1 MTGHTIILCELQAP
15 STLNT
20 HTSVHCLD
28 AFFRAHSSLDL
39 EHATNLDLPS
49 VLHPIQIEGV
59 TPPSAESLPSQ
70 ILEPETLLSEEG
82 EDHRE
87 VRMYVVVPCVI
98 T

>member
-1 MTGHTIILCELQAP
+1 MTGHMIIVNLNREHPPQCAMCIVLMPFLELALHWTWNMHP
-15 STLNT
+15 
-20 HTSVHCLD
+20 
-28 AFFRAHSSLDL
+28 
-39 EHATNLDLPS
+39 
-49 VLHPIQIEGV
+49 VLTFLLFYMHPVQIEGV

-87 VRMYVVVPCVI
+87 VYMYAVVPRVI